1 MTTRNLRLVVTL
13 LRTEGLREVFKRLAF
28 RFFHVH
34 TFVVYRLRLTAALPV
49 GRIPSG
55 VEFKE
60 VNTEQL
66 NELRKGRSDL
76 PEYFYRDEID
86 NAAMRC
92 WVGLK
97 DGRLGFITWV
107 SDRGS
112 SDLVRLG
119 DKEAEL
125 AYAYC
130 LNELRG
136 KHLTANAFFVIMRTL
151 FEEGITTVLA
161 VPHSENPAI
170 NKSFQAC
177 GFAKV
182 GTIRRYAFFTWPRTP
197 VDYSQ
202 VADPVS
208 HREDARVG

>member
-13 LRTEGLREVFKRLAF
+13 LRTEGLREVLNRLAF
-28 RFFHVH
+28 RFFRVH
-34 TFVVYRLRLTAALPV
+34 TFAVYRLRLTDALPV

-55 VEFKE
+55 VELKE
-60 VNTEQL
+60 VDTEQL
-66 NELRKGRSDL
+66 NALRKGRSDL
-76 PEYFYRDEID
+76 PEYFFRDEID

-130 LNELRG
+130 LQELRG
-136 KHLTANAFFVIMRTL
+136 EHLTANAFLVIMRTL
-151 FEEGITTVLA
+151 FTEGITTILA

-170 NKSFQAC
+170 NKSFRAC
-177 GFAKV
+177 GFTKI
-182 GTIRRYAFFTWPRTP
+182 GSIRRYAFFTWPRTP
-197 VDYSQ
+197 VDYSR
-202 VADPVS
+202 VADPVDD
-208 HREDARVG
+208 REGARAH